1 MKIKSYLGK
10 PLRIAKQNRFEKQ
23 PERKQHYFQMSKNK
37 IDR

>member
-23 PERKQHYFQMSKNK
+23 PERKHYFQMSKNK